1 MPGTGLN
8 FNTYATMNTLYIYRL
23 EDNVIVATVTGE
35 SNDECEAK
43 AEATKYSANDHGWSY
58 NDNGL
63 IYA

>member
-1 MPGTGLN
+1 
-8 FNTYATMNTLYIYRL
+8 MNALYIYRL

-43 AEATKYSANDHGWSY
+43 AEATLYSANDHGWSY